1 MKKWWAIVPLSLM
14 LAACSDDNSFKFNDI
29 NKEETEDQESSTT
42 TEPKEQE
49 SAETVEEEQGSEVVE
64 EDAEVEETDTDE
76 SKDDAEAGTVKD
88 DTQNA
93 VVENKGLVE
102 YMPKRAIKKTF
113 LLEEFEIVREVTAVK
128 GNRMLETI
136 TFGDVV
142 TKQVSEWTP
151 TKLTMLFNNAEGV
164 EDVTIDNFESTT
176 APEVYIDKL
185 NEQKGPQAWKV
196 LDEKRSLT
204 LPAGSYKDVLV
215 IEQTITSETS
225 NQQTI
230 TRYYYGKGLGVIKEE
245 TITKN
250 GNEETA
256 YVMEMNKVE

>member
-29 NKEETEDQESSTT
+29 KTEESQEDTSTT
-42 TEPKEQE
+42 TETEDQE
-49 SAETVEEEQGSEVVE
+49 SAETVEDEQGSEVEE
-64 EDAEVEETDTDE
+64 EDAEVVEEEADE
-76 SKDDAEAGTVKD
+76 SKEEAEAGTVKD
-88 DTQNA
+88 NTQNA

-196 LDEKRSLT
+196 IDEKRSLT

-225 NQQTI
+225 SQETI

-250 GNEETA
+250 GNEETS